1 MLQQDTVSTRVAPS
15 APPCG
20 IDPADLRRI
29 TRDYAARPERWA
41 PRVRYAMGEHWSLR
55 IHADDDLDIWLNT
68 WLREQSTTLH
78 DHGRS
83 AGAFTVVSGRL
94 REFFVS
100 GQEIGVPAGESR
112 SFGAGYVHDVYNPH
126 PEPAFSIHAYS
137 PPLTEMS
144 YYSIATG
151 GGLEIVRTLDTDVPI
166 N

>member
-1 MLQQDTVSTRVAPS
+1 MSLLSISTRSAHSDQPS
-15 APPCG
+15 G
-20 IDPADLRRI
+20 IDPAELRRI
-29 TRDYAARPERWA
+29 TREYAARPEQWA
-41 PRVRYAMGEHWSLR
+41 PHVRYATAERWSQR
-55 IHADDDLDIWLNT
+55 IHVDDDLDVWLIT
-68 WLREQSTTLH
+68 WLQQQSTTLH

-100 GQEIGVPAGESR
+100 GKEIDVRAGESR
-112 SFGAGYVHDVYNPH
+112 KFGAGYVHDVYNPH

-144 YYSIATG
+144 YYSIAVG
-151 GGLEIVRTLDTDVPI
+151 GGLEFVRTLATDLPI